1 MASHFTDR
9 SQEVLAALKS
19 QLQVGLNAAGEEA
32 VSNAKDIVHV
42 RTGALRDSIEHQ
54 VNENE
59 VVIGSSLD
67 YALEEEMRGG
77 NHTFIKPAV
86 ADHQNELIEIIKTA
100 LQS

>member
-1 MASHFTDR
+1 MAVYFTDR

-19 QLQVGLNAAGEEA
+19 QLQIGLNAAGEDA
-32 VSNAKDIVHV
+32 VSNAKDIAHV

-54 VNENE
+54 VGENE
-59 VVIGSSLD
+59 VVIGTSLD

-86 ADHQNELIEIIKTA
+86 ADHQNELIEIIKQA